1 MFVKPLFKTL
11 FLSSVIFGLTVI
23 LGMKYQWVDYL
34 KSADKKSV
42 ELALPQHSLP
52 RLAPQER
59 ITDREDFQLEIIRS
73 HRQPI
78 TANMT
83 KEAITLGCQQLY
95 NKMGLQKNEFIDIA
109 IGDCVVS
116 NYQESIQDVTTQNIL
131 DKNKQKASKVA
142 FNKGVVEKACYQKTN
157 VQTSLNALEKQLFF
171 GVCVSDGIN

>member
-1 MFVKPLFKTL
+1 
-11 FLSSVIFGLTVI
+11 
-23 LGMKYQWVDYL
+23 
-34 KSADKKSV
+34 
-42 ELALPQHSLP
+42 
-52 RLAPQER
+52 
-59 ITDREDFQLEIIRS
+59 
-73 HRQPI
+73 
-78 TANMT
+78 MT

-142 FNKGVVEKACYQKTN
+142 FNKGVVEKNCYQKTN